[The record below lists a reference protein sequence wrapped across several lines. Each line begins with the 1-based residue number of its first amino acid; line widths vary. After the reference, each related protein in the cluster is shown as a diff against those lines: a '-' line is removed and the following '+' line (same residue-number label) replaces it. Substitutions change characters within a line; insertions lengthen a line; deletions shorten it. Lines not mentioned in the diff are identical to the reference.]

1 MTKIEL
7 LTEIVKKQDEI
18 IQLLSYND
26 AFFNVRIAVLNE
38 EVTVL
43 KADLQKQLE
52 KCEESETHVIDEM
65 DESPY
70 KIIFNGRTY
79 IRK

>member
-1 MTKIEL
+1 MKRTEL
-7 LTEIVKKQDEI
+7 LKEIVKKQDEI

-43 KADLQKQLE
+43 KADLKQLE
-52 KCEESETHVIDEM
+52 ELENKPLTEDDARELESKM
-65 DESPY
+65 G
-70 KIIFNGRTY
+70 F
-79 IRK
+79 